1 MTITTRN
8 GITTPV
14 ASLVAV
20 VAVLVAAFAPAAV
33 AADSHYG
40 KQKVVYHI
48 NVAGGEGNVGY
59 IKALKNIQNHINAVG
74 KDNIEVK
81 VVMHGEGL
89 DVLKNA
95 TTDLKLQGEVT
106 NLKNQHVA
114 FAVCANTLKSRNIDP
129 DKDLFEV
136 NKEDIVP
143 SGVAELSYLQGKGY
157 TYIKP

>member
-1 MTITTRN
+1 MLKSILAAASAAILLLSIA
-8 GITTPV
+8 GPV
-14 ASLVAV
+14 S
-20 VAVLVAAFAPAAV
+20 
-33 AADSHYG
+33 ADDRYG

-48 NVAGGEGNVGY
+48 NYDGGDGGVAY

-89 DVLKNA
+89 NVLRDAVK
-95 TTDLKLQGEVT
+95 DLKLQGEVT
-106 NLKNQHVA
+106 NLKNQQVA
-114 FAVCANTLKSRNIDP
+114 FAVCANTLKGRKLDYE
-129 DKDLFEV
+129 KDLFEV
-136 NKEDIVP
+136 EKSDIVP